1 VAHQLARASAAL
13 SPVADPTGPLPL
25 AGIRVLDFTQILAG
39 PFCTRL
45 LADLGAEVLKVETAT
60 RPDRTSATRP
70 DPNAKGRQDRPPAF
84 LNTNRNKRS
93 ITINLK
99 TESGKDLATR
109 LATIADVVIENFSAN
124 VMDRLGLGYER
135 LEPLNPRLIYVSMA
149 GYGHSG
155 PRREWTSMNMNLQA
169 YTGLMM
175 TNGAEGDLPTSIS
188 NSWNDYIGG
197 LHATFGILQTLAERR
212 TTGRGAFLDLAQFEC
227 SVSTLAPLLVASAAS
242 GRAPARTGNRSTRVA
257 PQGNY
262 RCAGQDEWC
271 AISVQDDAQWRALA
285 GVIRT
290 GLDDPRYA
298 TLVGRLRHHDEI
310 DAVLEDWTSQL
321 SKEDVESRLGAV
333 GVSVARMRRI
343 KEVFEEEGP
352 SAYRQM
358 EDPPGHTMPATG
370 VPFSFSRSAIA
381 PLAPAPA
388 LGEHTEQ
395 ALGEWLGLTADE
407 ARSLGEQGAL
417 V

>member
-1 VAHQLARASAAL
+1 MVSSRLL
-13 SPVADPTGPLPL
+13 L

-70 DPNAKGRQDRPPAF
+70 DPDAKGRQDRPPAF

-99 TESGKDLATR
+99 TDSGRDLATR

-135 LEPLNPRLIYVSMA
+135 LEPLNPRLVYVSMA

-212 TTGRGAFLDLAQFEC
+212 TSGRGAFLDLAQFEC

-262 RCAGQDEWC
+262 PCAGKDEWC
-271 AISVQDDAQWRALA
+271 VISVQDDGQWRALV
-285 GVIRT
+285 GVIGG
-290 GLDDPRYA
+290 GLGDPRYG
-298 TLVGRLRHHDEI
+298 TVIGRLRHHDEI
-310 DAVLEDWTSQL
+310 DTAIEGWTSQL
-321 SKEDVESRLGAV
+321 SKEDVESRLGTV
-333 GVSVARMRRI
+333 GVSVSRMRRI
-343 KEVFEEEGP
+343 KEVFEEDGP
-352 SAYRQM
+352 TAYRRM

-370 VPFSFSRSAIA
+370 TPFSFAKSAIA

-395 ALGEWLGLTADE
+395 ALGEWLGLTPDDM
-407 ARSLGEQGAL
+407 RSLGEHGAL

>member
-1 VAHQLARASAAL
+1 MSDR
-13 SPVADPTGPLPL
+13 PLPL
-25 AGIRVLDFTQILAG
+25 AGVRVLDFTQILAG

-45 LADLGAEVLKVETAT
+45 LADFGAEVLKVETAT

-99 TESGKDLATR
+99 TPSGKALATR
-109 LATIADVVIENFSAN
+109 LATVADVVIENFSAD
-124 VMDRLGLGYER
+124 VMHRLGLGYDHLAPR
-135 LEPLNPRLIYVSMA
+135 NPRLVYVSMA
-149 GYGHSG
+149 GYGHTG

-175 TNGAEGDLPTSIS
+175 VNGAEGDLPTSIS

-197 LHATFGILQTLAERR
+197 LHATFGILQALAERR
-212 TTGRGAFLDLAQFEC
+212 VTGKGANLDLAQFEC

-242 GRAPARTGNRSTRVA
+242 GRTPPRLGNRSSRAA
-257 PQGNY
+257 PQGCY
-262 RCAGQDEWC
+262 RCAGNDQWC
-271 AISVQDDAQWRALA
+271 VISIQDDAAWRALV
-285 GVIRT
+285 GVVGARLT
-290 GLDDPRYA
+290 DPRFE
-298 TLVGRLRHHDEI
+298 TLIGRLRHHDEI
-310 DAVLEDWTSQL
+310 DGIIEQWTSQQ
-321 SKEDVESRLGAV
+321 SKEEVERRLAAV
-333 GVSVARMRRI
+333 GVSVSRMRRI

-352 SAYRQM
+352 TAFRSM
-358 EDPPGHTMPATG
+358 EDPPGHAMAATG
-370 VPFSFSRSAIA
+370 VPFSFARNGIA

-395 ALGEWLGLTADE
+395 ALGEWLGLTRDDVRALGDE
-407 ARSLGEQGAL
+407 GAL
-417 V
+417 L